1 MEYFDL
7 YNETAQKIGKQ
18 VPRGTKLLNGEYHL
32 VVNVWIRNEKGEYLI
47 QQRNKLTDIIPFMW
61 ATTAGAVVAGDTSL
75 KTALKET
82 LEEIGVVLI
91 KENLKHVKRY
101 FINDDFGNYIM
112 DIYLIEQNVLLN
124 ELLLNK
130 LEVKKCKYAS
140 MKEIITMIKNKTFW
154 DYIKISQDN
163 NYFELIEKS

>member
-18 VPRGTKLLNGEYHL
+18 VPRGTKLKSGEYHL
-32 VVNVWIRNEKGEYLI
+32 VVNVWIRNKKGEYLI
-47 QQRNKLTDIIPFMW
+47 QQRNKLTDTIPFMW

-82 LEEIGVVLI
+82 LEEIGVTLI
-91 KENLKHVKRY
+91 KENLKLIKRY

-112 DIYLIEQNVLLN
+112 DIYLIEQDVVLNDLILD
-124 ELLLNK
+124 E

-140 MKEIITMIKNKTFW
+140 MKEIKTMIKNKLFW
-154 DYIKISQDN
+154 DYNKISQDD
-163 NYFELIEKS
+163 NYFDLIEKS